1 MIYND
6 EKLDVAAMKLYNDFT
21 EFVKD
26 YNNSNPEA
34 FLKLMEIKNDGNKYN
49 ENEIKIILSKFIA
62 LVFGNYISRWSKC

>member
-6 EKLDVAAMKLYNDFT
+6 EKLDAVAMKLYNDFT

-26 YNNSNPEA
+26 YNNSNSEA
-34 FLKLMEIKNDGNKYN
+34 FLKLMEIKNNGNKYN

-62 LVFGNYISRWSKC
+62 LVFGNDISR